1 MTEHDDTLCVRDML
15 DAARQAIKISA
26 GTNRA
31 DLDAFDTETLALR
44 KLLEIMG
51 EASRRT
57 GSAFR
62 ERHTEIDWKSI
73 AGMRDRLIHGYD
85 RVDYDVLW
93 DTCTLGLPSLVTKLE
108 KVLRDEVGE

>member
-1 MTEHDDTLCVRDML
+1 MTEHDDTLHISDML

-26 GTNRA
+26 DKDRA

-44 KLLEIMG
+44 KLLEIVG
-51 EASRRT
+51 EASRRV
-57 GSAFR
+57 SSELR
-62 ERHTEIDWKSI
+62 ERHPEIEWKSI

-93 DTCTLGLPSLVTKLE
+93 DTCTLDLE
-108 KVLRDEVGE
+108 LISKGV